1 MITDENSQQLVEAKK
16 TIISWN
22 QQYKLSLFND
32 IEAQRQEKTYKSYIR
47 KKPTLSLYNWS
58 VDFL

>member
-1 MITDENSQQLVEAKK
+1 MTDENSQQLVEAKK

-32 IEAQRQEKTYKSYIR
+32 IEAQRQEKTYKFYIR
-47 KKPTLSLYNWS
+47 KKTTLSLYNWS

>member
-1 MITDENSQQLVEAKK
+1 MIDENSQQLAKAKK
-16 TIISWN
+16 TIVSQN

-47 KKPTLSLYNWS
+47 KKPTLSLYNGS
-58 VDFL
+58 VDFF

>member
-1 MITDENSQQLVEAKK
+1 MTDENSQQLVEAKK

-47 KKPTLSLYNWS
+47 KKPTLS
-58 VDFL
+58 FFTPR

>member
-1 MITDENSQQLVEAKK
+1 MTDENSQQLVEAKK

-32 IEAQRQEKTYKSYIR
+32 IETQRQEKTYKSYI